1 MRTAGVLLIS
11 LIPVLL
17 GAEYK
22 SLIKRRKDFFATFR
36 EFIIFV
42 KEQIRFFARER
53 DEIFTLATN
62 DARFN
67 GDIFVAIKKALK
79 NGQDIKKILKND
91 INIRLNDDEIKLLDA
106 FIYNIGKSDTEGQL
120 SHCDYYLTQFESLL
134 EKSESAYVVKG
145 RLTSGLSASLAA
157 VLFILII

>member
-53 DEIFTLATN
+53 DEIFTLATY

-67 GDIFVAIKKALK
+67 SEIFITIKKGLE
-79 NGQDIKKILKND
+79 NGHDIKKILNIPKWND
-91 INIRLNDDEIKLLDA
+91 SKFSNN
-106 FIYNIGKSDTEGQL
+106 F
-120 SHCDYYLTQFESLL
+120 SL
-134 EKSESAYVVKG
+134 
-145 RLTSGLSASLAA
+145 
-157 VLFILII
+157 

>member
-11 LIPVLL
+11 LIPILL

-22 SLIKRRKDFFATFR
+22 SLIKKRRDFFAAFR
-36 EFIIFV
+36 DFIVFV

-53 DEIFTLATN
+53 DEIFALALY

-67 GDIFVAIKKALK
+67 SNIFIAIKNAIE
-79 NGQDIKKILKND
+79 NGQNLKKILKSNID
-91 INIRLNDDEIKLLDA
+91 IRLTEEEIKLVDD
-106 FIYNIGKSDTEGQL
+106 FVFNIGKSDTEGQIN
-120 SHCDYYLTQFESLL
+120 HCNFYLTQFDGVLQ
-134 EKSESAYVVKG
+134 KSEAAYTVKS

>member
-22 SLIKRRKDFFATFR
+22 SLIKRRKEFFATFR
-36 EFIIFV
+36 EFITFV

-53 DEIFTLATN
+53 DEIFTLALN

-67 GDIFVAIKKALK
+67 ENAFSIVLKCFK
-79 NGQDIKKILKND
+79 NGQDLKKILKYNID
-91 INIRLNDDEIKLLDA
+91 IRLNQDEINLIDA
-106 FIYNIGKSDTEGQL
+106 FIFNIGKSDTEGQL
-120 SHCDYYLTQFESLL
+120 NHCDFYIAQFDGILKKHEAAYTV
-134 EKSESAYVVKG
+134 KS
-145 RLTSGLSASLAA
+145 RLSGGLSASLAA
-157 VLFILII
+157 VLFILMI